1 MLAGQ
6 VPAVRACRKAKGPA
20 VIESEDEV
28 SEATSRAAQ
37 GRAKTAGHIRLVS
50 PVRGASSVDG
60 AEGGVFASGECF
72 HQAWRCIQLTPG
84 YVLGSG
90 MKRRVARE
98 SPEAPAPKRVCRNV
112 APSDDREDL
121 ALVSGLIED
130 VKGAVI
136 EASLAWRKVE
146 DRIRAVEDWERGM
159 RKKLRENYY
168 RQEIMSVPRT

>member
-1 MLAGQ
+1 M
-6 VPAVRACRKAKGPA
+6 
-20 VIESEDEV
+20 

-37 GRAKTAGHIRLVS
+37 GRAKTAGCVRLVS

-90 MKRRVARE
+90 TKRRVACE
-98 SPEAPAPKRVCRNV
+98 SPEAPALKRVHRDV
-112 APSDDREDL
+112 PPSDNREDL

-130 VKGAVI
+130 VKGAII

-146 DRIRAVEDWERGM
+146 DQIWAVEDWERGM
-159 RKKLRENYY
+159 RKRLR
-168 RQEIMSVPRT
+168 RS